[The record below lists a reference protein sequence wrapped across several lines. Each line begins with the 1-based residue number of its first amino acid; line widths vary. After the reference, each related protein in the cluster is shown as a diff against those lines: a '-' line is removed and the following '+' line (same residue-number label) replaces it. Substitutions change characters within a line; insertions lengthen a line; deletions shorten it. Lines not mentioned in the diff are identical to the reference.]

1 MSHCKDSFLK
11 GSGGLFL
18 VLCHSRHRN
27 LTPWWCYWLW
37 PVSHSWLPKAERF
50 VENPSPCQ
58 SDSLWAG
65 GMQMPEMQPQG
76 ISPTGADFPLVWE
89 CPHTVQSGDV
99 PLPRPRTNW
108 EEWEWAFF
116 EVTSVF
122 TQPHPFDKQTL
133 EGSWNLLVLH
143 EGASV
148 TMCKSQN
155 QNKKLLLMWANFPG
169 LFVLVITEEISTVA

>member
-1 MSHCKDSFLK
+1 MFHSQDREQTGRS
-11 GSGGLFL
+11 GSGL
-18 VLCHSRHRN
+18 
-27 LTPWWCYWLW
+27 
-37 PVSHSWLPKAERF
+37 
-50 VENPSPCQ
+50 
-58 SDSLWAG
+58 
-65 GMQMPEMQPQG
+65 
-76 ISPTGADFPLVWE
+76 
-89 CPHTVQSGDV
+89 
-99 PLPRPRTNW
+99 
-108 EEWEWAFF
+108 FF